1 MAKRNKTAALKKPVK
16 KQSDPYWD
24 FHEVMHYLEKLHGR
38 NFRDYAGKF
47 GADAGEEE
55 RPYQDFWHWIIDQN
69 EISNGCWMHLPDWE
83 YYMVTDAANTEP
95 WKKEIMQYFKDFLG
109 NDYHERL
116 WVEW

>member
-1 MAKRNKTAALKKPVK
+1 
-16 KQSDPYWD
+16 
-24 FHEVMHYLEKLHGR
+24 
-38 NFRDYAGKF
+38 
-47 GADAGEEE
+47 
-55 RPYQDFWHWIIDQN
+55 
-69 EISNGCWMHLPDWE
+69 MHLPDWE